1 MRETSPRT
9 MYCDMESEPGS
20 VWTLIMS
27 FARVNRDKDPY
38 RSIPM
43 YETAARNPKSP
54 NWSMYRM
61 GNGLMSTVKN
71 GTTHWRITCSFP
83 QYNASI
89 KTDYVRGAFA
99 DFDLMGEFYDECKK
113 ASYVSVMGQSCSECT
128 AHWSQGNGNTPH
140 IAAVPNDVCDVKSD
154 KSGNNYFGAY
164 EQYSTTFRC
173 TESSTSTTNYWF
185 GSYV

>member
-1 MRETSPRT
+1 
-9 MYCDMESEPGS
+9 
-20 VWTLIMS
+20 MS
-27 FARVNRDKDPY
+27 FARVNRNKDPC

-61 GNGLMSTVKN
+61 SNGLMSTVKN

-89 KTDYVRGAFA
+89 KTDYVRAAFA

-113 ASYVSVMGQSCSECT
+113 VSYISVMAQSCSECT

-140 IAAVPNDVCDVKSD
+140 IAAVQNEFCDIKSD